1 MKYSFNE
8 KELLDLFIDA
18 DNNSMLEFAVIVQR
32 YDVLHLAFLGRMK
45 G

>member
-18 DNNSMLEFAVIVQR
+18 NNDLRPMYAKPYENRNSLNS
-32 YDVLHLAFLGRMK
+32 
-45 G
+45 